1 MADIWCIGCE
11 QVHSNGYPKHLIEV
25 RAHARKVEAINKRK
39 AEKMRNETSA
49 MRSRMEA
56 IRERRN

>member
-1 MADIWCIGCE
+1 MADIRCIGCE
-11 QVHSNGYPKHLIEV
+11 QVHSVDYPVHPADV
-25 RAHARKVEAINKRK
+25 RRHATAVMRINQRK